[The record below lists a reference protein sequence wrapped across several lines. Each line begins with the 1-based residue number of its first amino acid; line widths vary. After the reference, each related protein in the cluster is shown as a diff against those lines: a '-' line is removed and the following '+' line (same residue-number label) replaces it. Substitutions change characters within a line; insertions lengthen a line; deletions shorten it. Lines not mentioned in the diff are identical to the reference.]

1 MEWFESEPGP
11 NIAAA
16 DPAAQDAAVRAS
28 TETLRDIAAAL
39 APEKRARF
47 YELAQAQTLGQASA
61 VRQPRRSAPTQGV
74 ARRRAAWTRCLGSVR
89 VESQGFPGGEGHRTA
104 GFERQGRAEVY
115 DCVAVTA
122 GFAAFW
128 GLGERPANKRRQRT
142 ERQRDGG

>member
-16 DPAAQDAAVRAS
+16 DPAAQDTAVRAS

-39 APEKRARF
+39 APEKRSRF

-74 ARRRAAWTRCLGSVR
+74 ARRSAAWTRAAGGGR
-89 VESQGFPGGEGHRTA
+89 VEPQRCPGA
-104 GFERQGRAEVY
+104 KASGRAV
-115 DCVAVTA
+115 VAGVP
-122 GFAAFW
+122 GR
-128 GLGERPANKRRQRT
+128 GLHIL
-142 ERQRDGG
+142 